1 MQVRVG
7 EEVFRSFRDEIR
19 EQLIDFKRM
28 AFSNPPVRCA
38 LTGVVV
44 EPHTSHV
51 DHVYELWRLRDDF
64 LRGVQGSLSQIS
76 VQPWREGEH
85 RILFADRTFAVSWAA
100 YHQRHAVLRITSSGA
115 NLSR

>member
-7 EEVFRSFRDEIR
+7 EEVFRSKE
-19 EQLIDFKRM
+19 
-28 AFSNPPVRCA
+28 A
-38 LTGVVV
+38 LGEKCKGILYSYSLGQTVPGV
-44 EPHTSHV
+44 H
-51 DHVYELWRLRDDF
+51 WRLRDDF